1 MLAVVVAALQDIQN
15 FLAQK
20 RIAVVG
26 VSRKRSD
33 FSNRLFRDLRNRGYD
48 VLPVNP
54 RAKEVDGVPCFSSV
68 RDLQPPADAALIL
81 TPAETTAAVTKE
93 CVAAGIKRIWM
104 YRAVGPGAVNASAV
118 EFCERNGVRVIPGFC
133 PYMFL
138 PDSGVFHKFHGF
150 VMKVTRTYPA

>member
-1 MLAVVVAALQDIQN
+1 MSVVVAALQDIRS

-54 RAKEVDGVPCFSSV
+54 RAKEIEGARCFESV
-68 RDLQPPADAALIL
+68 RDIRPAADAALIL
-81 TPAETTAAVTKE
+81 TPPDTTAAVARD

-104 YRAVGPGAVNASAV
+104 YRAVGPGAVNPSAV
-118 EFCERNGVRVIPGFC
+118 EYCEQNGVRVIPGFC